1 MDTIMD
7 WWIPLVAVLAG
18 IVLGGLVVYWF
29 ARRNLARIEAAR
41 PVRPEAQIFIAEDE
55 RAALRSVV
63 GEMRLNALM
72 VDETTVIWSWAPFD
86 RRALDNAQWLFPG
99 MPPVV
104 AEAIARANRKV
115 TEYNSIAEFANAQD
129 QQVHQVAMEARTAL
143 VIAAQRLEEYLTG
156 TQMEQGRRGLR
167 LPRAGVDL
175 RNRPVTPD
183 TSDWQPTD

>member
-1 MDTIMD
+1 MD

-18 IVLGGLVVYWF
+18 IVAGGLVVYWF
-29 ARRNLARIEAAR
+29 ARRNIARIEAAQ
-41 PVRPEAQIFIAEDE
+41 PVRPDAQIFIAEDE
-55 RAALRSVV
+55 RTTLRSVV

-72 VDETTVIWSWAPFD
+72 VDETSVIWSWAPFD
-86 RRALDNAQWLFPG
+86 RRAIDNAQWIFPG

-104 AEAIARANRKV
+104 AEAVARANRKV

-143 VIAAQRLEEYLTG
+143 VIASQRLEEYLTS

-167 LPRAGVDL
+167 MPRPGVDL
-175 RNRPVTPD
+175 RNKPEST
-183 TSDWQPTD
+183 DWQTTD